1 MLHGQ
6 PAAAAA
12 ASSRRF
18 DRFLRGAT
26 AVRRQGLAARLCC
39 RTPPPTTTT
48 RLCTS
53 DGMPCHLLRDA
64 AVDVWGCLTAINC
77 AVCDGQQR
85 AWPRRS
91 AAVCRPAVRPPHK
104 TLNAMPA
111 GRAQPSCR
119 VSYPRAAWGRAH
131 RELTRAVEQGYCQH
145 SRNETYE
152 QETAGRMAVRRRG
165 KPHNRRPEPLKGAER
180 GRKRA
185 AYKKCLARGA
195 RVRKKGS
202 GQTQRA
208 QTKTRGGHSGC
219 CVQRAQPCRCQCV
232 HKGGRG
238 EEGRAERWSGRT
250 STSFGRFS
258 VIMQQVNAHMRACGG
273 RAVRRGCK

>member
-1 MLHGQ
+1 MGLVC
-6 PAAAAA
+6 AALDVAWAACSGRCCVVA
-12 ASSRRF
+12 PLRPFSSRR
-18 DRFLRGAT
+18 DSSAS
-26 AVRRQGLAARLCC
+26 ARPGRPPLLPH
-39 RTPPPTTTT
+39 PPPHTTTT

-104 TLNAMPA
+104 TLNAMPT
-111 GRAQPSCR
+111 GRAQPSWR
-119 VSYPRAAWGRAH
+119 LSYSRAAWGRAN
-131 RELTRAVEQGYCQH
+131 RELTRAVEQGCCQH
-145 SRNETYE
+145 SRNETY
-152 QETAGRMAVRRRG
+152 QKETAGRMAVRRRG

-195 RVRKKGS
+195 RVRKRDQAKRKGRK
-202 GQTQRA
+202 QKHAAVTRA
-208 QTKTRGGHSGC
+208 AASSARSPAAASA
-219 CVQRAQPCRCQCV
+219 R
-232 HKGGRG
+232 KGGREKRDAQKDGAG
-238 EEGRAERWSGRT
+238 ERALLLAG
-250 STSFGRFS
+250 S
-258 VIMQQVNAHMRACGG
+258 VLLCSR
-273 RAVRRGCK
+273 